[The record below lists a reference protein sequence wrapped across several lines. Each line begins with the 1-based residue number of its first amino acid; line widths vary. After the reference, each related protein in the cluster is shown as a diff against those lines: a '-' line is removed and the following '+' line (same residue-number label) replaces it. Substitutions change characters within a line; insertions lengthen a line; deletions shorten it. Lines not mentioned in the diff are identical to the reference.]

1 MRVVIQY
8 VSWVVGLPLELLII
22 GTLIRGPYRRYPLLL
37 VYTIALFLATVVEIP
52 ANLAFFS
59 GVRLSHSRAFY
70 YWINE
75 GILQALIFAVV
86 ISLVYQATAELRTRG
101 LVRTALIGLATLFA
115 VGSFWIHYDPR
126 VVVGTWMTQ
135 WTRDL
140 NFTSAVLD
148 LALWAILLASRKR
161 DPRLLLLSGG
171 LGIQFTG
178 EAVGE
183 SIRQMFPLSLSPGD
197 VLIVMA
203 DLACLWIW
211 WQALRTAVAPNRASV
226 PAPGRE

>member
-1 MRVVIQY
+1 MRTVVQY

-52 ANLAFFS
+52 ANLAYFS

-75 GILQALIFAVV
+75 GILQALVFAVV
-86 ISLVYQATAELRTRG
+86 ISLIYQATAELRTRA
-101 LVRTALIGLATLFA
+101 LVRAALISLAVLFA
-115 VGSFWIHYDPR
+115 AGSFWIHYDPK

-140 NFTSAVLD
+140 NFTSAILD

-211 WQALRTAVAPNRASV
+211 WQALRTANVPNRASV
-226 PAPGRE
+226 PVPGRE